1 MCGAVPTR
9 LLHSEVTEA
18 MLQQRLTPNGMHVAS
33 TSTALQGFR
42 PAAAARLLRTAL
54 RWWKWQ
60 DEEMGTGP
68 SLRSL
73 QSLPQILQQTACDLQ
88 VLAWRPGILAV
99 AKPPDRSSERI
110 LEQLRDCIQAVEP
123 DLAHF
128 TSVSRLDFP
137 TSGVL
142 IVAHGGPNSVAANFL
157 QAQFAS
163 RLVKKQ
169 YLCLVQGETLGPA
182 GSRGEISQP
191 LLITRFTS
199 RNGPSARVEPN
210 KLGQDALTRYEVL
223 EHFVNDQQ
231 DVMYMRVMPATGRM
245 HQIRAHFACIGR
257 PLVP

>member
-1 MCGAVPTR
+1 
-9 LLHSEVTEA
+9 
-18 MLQQRLTPNGMHVAS
+18 MLQQRLIPNGMHVAS
-33 TSTALQGFR
+33 TSKAMQGLR
-42 PAAAARLLRTAL
+42 PAASARLLRTAL
-54 RWWKWQ
+54 RWWKLQ
-60 DEEMGTGP
+60 DVGGR

-73 QSLPQILQQTACDLQ
+73 LVPQILQQAACDLK
-88 VLAWRPGILAV
+88 VLAWRPGILAI
-99 AKPPDRSSERI
+99 AKAPDRSSERI
-110 LEQLRDCIQAVEP
+110 LEQLRDCVQSVDP

-191 LLITRFTS
+191 LLITSVTS

-210 KLGQDALTRYEVL
+210 NLGQDALTRYEVL

-231 DVMYMRVMPATGRM
+231 DVMYMRVMPVTGRM